1 MKKTIIIS
9 LVLAML
15 CPCVVLTADEV
26 SYLPYI
32 DISRA
37 AVSKTGDNVG
47 LTMTVDMSALRL
59 KTQHTVALIPVI
71 VSKDGVTEAE
81 FPPIVIDG
89 KTRSKVY
96 YRAQQFES
104 VDLPPYH
111 DGEAQTIMLRDNGE
125 PQSYDY
131 SAAIPYS
138 RWMLDGRLE
147 IREEVHGCVNCEQGR
162 DSLDMFPVLPEY
174 VPDYRLAAIEPE
186 PEPVKTRIETRT
198 ARINFRQDSHNIRPD
213 YKDNKAELAKVQA
226 SLDAVKENRDLDITG
241 IYVTGYASP
250 EAPADYN
257 LALSDRRAK
266 ALMAYV
272 QQQNPGL
279 DKSLW
284 HAEGRGEDWEGLR
297 KVVEQYPNL
306 LKQDEVLKLIDRCEG
321 DLDAC
326 EEKIKALVPPEIYQR
341 VLNEMYG
348 PLRRNEYR
356 IEYNVRHFDLSEA
369 KELLKTRPDLLSVAE
384 IQKVADSYGQ
394 DTPGYREALRVAVET
409 YPDNAVALTNYA
421 LSLIAAGEYD
431 EAVRLL
437 ASKAGTDGSLQNL
450 IGVAQFKAGRMD
462 EAQEAFQK
470 AAEAGYPGAQDNV
483 KKLQEARELLGE

>member
-1 MKKTIIIS
+1 MKKTLIS
-9 LVLAML
+9 IAWLLAMASAAGAQ
-15 CPCVVLTADEV
+15 TA
-26 SYLPYI
+26 YLEQ
-32 DISRA
+32 
-37 AVSKTGDNVG
+37 VG
-47 LTMTVDMSALRL
+47 LENRRVEKAGEAVRVRMDIRLDGLDMKKQHALRL
-59 KTQHTVALIPVI
+59 EPVI
-71 VSKDGVTEAE
+71 VSADGAREEAL
-81 FPPIVIDG
+81 PPVSVDG
-89 KTRSKVY
+89 RVRSKVVER
-96 YRAQQFES
+96 RAALDKEETAGTR
-104 VDLPPYH
+104 LRRRN
-111 DGEAQTIMLRDNGE
+111 GKAQTLHYEAETAYE
-125 PQSYDY
+125 P
-131 SAAIPYS
+131 
-138 RWMLDGRLE
+138 WMLNGRLE
-147 IREEVHGCVNCEQGR
+147 LRADVTGCAECAEGHET
-162 DSLDMFPVLPEY
+162 LHAGGILPYE
-174 VPDYRLAAIEPE
+174 
-186 PEPVKTRIETRT
+186 EPVYEMAVAQQPKEEAVKRRAEVRT
-198 ARINFRQDSHNIRPD
+198 ARVQFRQDSHRIRPD

-257 LALSDRRAK
+257 LALSGRRAK

-306 LKQDEVLKLIDRCEG
+306 LKQDEVLKIIDRCEG

-437 ASKAGTDGSLQNL
+437 TPKAGTDGSLQNL

>member
-59 KTQHTVALIPVI
+59 KTQHTVALVPVI
-71 VSKDGVTEAE
+71 VSKDGITEAE

-96 YRAQQFES
+96 YRAQQFDS

-111 DGEAQTIMLRDNGE
+111 DGEAQTIMLRNNGE

-213 YKDNKAELAKVQA
+213 YKDNRAQ
-226 SLDAVKENRDLDITG
+226 LDTVKNSIEAVRDDHDLEITG
-241 IYVTGYASP
+241 IFITGYASP
-250 EAPADYN
+250 EASEAYN
-257 LALSDRRAK
+257 MALSERRAD
-266 ALMAYV
+266 ALRRWISE
-272 QQQNPGL
+272 NEDIDL
-279 DKSLW
+279 SLV
-284 HAEGRGEDWEGLR
+284 HSEGMGEDWDGFVSSLDGVRMLAGLDRIKRIIAENEGRNDWAEL
-297 KVVEQYPNL
+297 QI
-306 LKQDEVLKLIDRCEG
+306 QKLD
-321 DLDAC
+321 D
-326 EEKIKALVPPEIYQR
+326 EIYR
-341 VLNEMYG
+341 RLLNEVYP
-348 PLRRNEYR
+348 PLRRLEYR
-356 IEYNVRHFDLSEA
+356 IEYNVKNFTLEEA
-369 KELLKTRPDLLSVAE
+369 RQMLEQRPELLSLEE
-384 IQKVADSYGQ
+384 IYRVADSYGKG
-394 DTPGYREALRVAVET
+394 TPGYDRAMRAAAEY
-409 YPDNAVALTNYA
+409 YPDSPAVLGDRAL
-421 LSLIAAGEYD
+421 AAIGRGD
-431 EAVRLL
+431 SAEAVRLL
-437 ASKAGTDGSLQNL
+437 SGSNATASNAELQNIL
-450 IGVAQFKAGRMD
+450 GVAFAQTGQYD
-462 EAQEAFQK
+462 EAADCLGRAADMGSE
-470 AAEAGYPGAQDNV
+470 AAEHN
-483 KKLQEARELLGE
+483 LGELNAVIDQL